1 MHSKHSDLARRATCW
16 QDTPEDEA
24 TDSLFDR
31 VIFACA
37 WLGAVFV
44 LLAAGMGII
53 P

>member
-1 MHSKHSDLARRATCW
+1 MHSRLKDLARTATCW

-37 WLGAVFV
+37 WLACVFV
-44 LLAAGMGII
+44 LLAAGMGVI
-53 P
+53 